1 MIVLNICLSDLPKE
15 AIHEG
20 KNGKKYINLV
30 CDERKEVG
38 QYGDTHSISLS
49 QSKEERQI
57 KTPKVYV
64 GSGKEFIF
72 ENKRQPQSNG
82 RSDGPDL
89 PY

>member
-15 AIHEG
+15 LIHVG

-49 QSKEERQI
+49 QSKEEREA
-57 KTPKVYV
+57 KTPKLYV
-64 GSGKEFIF
+64 GGGKEFIF

-82 RSDGPDL
+82 RSDEPDL

>member
-30 CDERKEVG
+30 CDERKEIG

-49 QSKEERQI
+49 QSKEEREA
-57 KTPKVYV
+57 KTLKLYV

-82 RSDGPDL
+82 ENYEPEL